1 MAMEDSPAPPV
12 SPPARWEE
20 FLARAA
26 ECRQAV
32 ERMKSPL
39 IVNHYDCDGLTS
51 GAIVCAFLEER
62 KIPYRINT
70 IRKLDEAV
78 LNEIRREPELVF
90 TDLGGGS
97 DGVQELGGEVVIF
110 DHHPPAPKNARLQLN
125 PHMFGIDG
133 GTQMCGATTAYWSLR
148 TLPEA
153 AIVGAVG
160 DVQSPMQ
167 GPNRLLL
174 QELQKAG
181 AVQAPIDLK
190 MYGRIS
196 RPLPQL
202 LAYADDP
209 YLPGLSGHDER
220 CAQFLESLGKGFGK
234 KSGGEGWKTY
244 SELAPEERKK
254 LIGALAV
261 HIAEVSG
268 GKFPASRLV
277 GEVYLFPRFASTPEL
292 YEAGEF
298 STLMN
303 ACGRHEQPQ
312 LGIDICLGRAGA
324 LEKGTALLALHRRL
338 LREGVEFAYAS
349 ARDWGPFLFLDGR
362 GVIDDGIIGVVAGML
377 YPGGRQKP
385 ILAIALDQSGQ
396 IKISTRGTKKL
407 VGMGLNLGMAL
418 REACTPLGG
427 AGGGHAIAAGAG
439 LPPDKLDEFLKTF
452 PQILQKQMKEEK
464 K

>member
-1 MAMEDSPAPPV
+1 MDDSPAPPL
-12 SPPARWEE
+12 SPPARWGE
-20 FLARAA
+20 FLARAQ
-26 ECRQAV
+26 ECHEVV

-90 TDLGGGS
+90 TDLGGGT
-97 DGVQELGGEVVIF
+97 DGVQELEGEVVIF
-110 DHHPPAPKNARLQLN
+110 DHHPIAPKNARLQLN

-133 GTQMCGATTAYWSLR
+133 GAQMCGATTAYWSLR
-148 TLPEA
+148 ALPEA

-174 QELQKAG
+174 QELQAAG
-181 AVQAPIDLK
+181 VVQAPIDLK

-209 YLPGLSGHDER
+209 YLPGLSGHEER
-220 CAQFLESLGKGFGK
+220 CAQFLESIAKSFGK
-234 KSGGEGWKTY
+234 KDAGWKTY
-244 SELAPEERKK
+244 GELDAEERKK

-261 HIAEVSG
+261 HLAESAG
-268 GKFPASRLV
+268 GRAAASRLV
-277 GEVYLFPRFASTPEL
+277 GEVYLFPRFANTPEL

-312 LGIDICLGRAGA
+312 LGIDICLGRAEA
-324 LEKGTALLALHRRL
+324 LEKGAALLALHRRL
-338 LREGVEFAYAS
+338 LREGVEYAYAS
-349 ARDWGPFLFLDGR
+349 VRDWGPFLFLDGR

-385 ILAIALDQSGQ
+385 IVAIALDREGK
-396 IKISTRGTKKL
+396 IKVSMRGTKKL
-407 VGMGLNLGMAL
+407 VSQGLNLGLAL
-418 REACTPLGG
+418 REACMPLGG
-427 AGGGHAIAAGAG
+427 AGGGHAIAAGASV
-439 LPPDKLDEFLKTF
+439 PPDRLDEFLKSF
-452 PQILQKQMKEEK
+452 PKILQKQMVKAGE
-464 K
+464 